1 MERRVLF
8 LVLVSIFALQ
18 QPSSTQELKAPAQ
31 LQPRRIA
38 LVSPEPLP
46 MTGTERDVAI
56 SPDGTHVV
64 YVSGGQLMVRAI
76 DQLDAVPL
84 DGTTGAHSPFVS
96 PDGRWVGFFT
106 ASELRKVPI
115 AGGPPVSLCAISGRP
130 RGASWAAGTDER
142 PSSPGWSPSSE
153 RNVRPATS

>member
-1 MERRVLF
+1 MRALVPFLTALTLTVCAAAARGRPSCSARTFLMKHMALLLAIGVMTLTTGSFAQRRQDG
-8 LVLVSIFALQ
+8 SG
-18 QPSSTQELKAPAQ
+18 APTPPAP

-56 SPDGTHVV
+56 SPDGTHVI
-64 YVSGGQLMVRAI
+64 YVSGAAGGSLMVRAI
-76 DQLDAVPL
+76 DRPEAMPL
-84 DGTTGAHSPFVS
+84 GGTTGAHSPFVS

-115 AGGPPVSLCAISGRP
+115 A
-130 RGASWAAGTDER
+130 
-142 PSSPGWSPSSE
+142 
-153 RNVRPATS
+153 